1 MNNKLNKLYNSI
13 GDNELNNQKTTMSL
27 VEEHLKLFNEN
38 KLKVDTYSLLSILG
52 AKNVQGIKAELKSY
66 DQLAPITA
74 RRKAIVDKL
83 LLPLADFKQLVEV
96 ETAKPKAKTKTEKK
110 KGKEEKKQIVELD
123 YAVNKSNELI
133 KKNVIRTTANNIV
146 FPICFLA
153 SQDKSNYT
161 FKDNKVKVN
170 IKNLSVEVVKSV
182 FGFNKDNAEVSAM
195 QCNLA
200 LLTKLAKADLLNVKV
215 NKGQAEVEEVE
226 NLEDAV
232 DETTKTE
239 FSEEKA
245 SNIVKG
251 ISAMLKY
258 LDDNESFDHI
268 LQIQNYIS
276 DLENY
281 GFETESIV
289 ETLRKQSNNTINKD
303 LYGCCVADNS
313 TKLTANTME
322 ELKKQFANK
331 YKIAI

>member
-13 GDNELNNQKTTMSL
+13 GDNELNNQKTTMNL
-27 VEEHLKLFNEN
+27 VDEHLKLFNEN

-52 AKNVQGIKAELKSY
+52 VKNGQGIKAELKSY
-66 DQLAPITA
+66 KQLSFITA
-74 RRKAIVDKL
+74 KRKAIVDKL
-83 LLPLADFKQLVEV
+83 LLPIADFKKLVEV

-110 KGKEEKKQIVELD
+110 KGKEEKKKIVELD
-123 YAVNKSNELI
+123 YAVNKSNDLI

-146 FPICFLA
+146 LPICFLA

-182 FGFNKDNAEVSAM
+182 FGFNKNNAEVSAM

-200 LLTKLAKADLLNVKV
+200 LLTKLAKADLLAVEV
-215 NKGQAEVEEVE
+215 NRGQEETEETE
-226 NLEDAV
+226 NLEEAV
-232 DETTKTE
+232 ADTTKSE

-245 SNIVKG
+245 NNIVQG

-303 LYGCCVADNS
+303 LYGCWVADNS

>member
-1 MNNKLNKLYNSI
+1 MTNKLNKLYNSI

-27 VEEHLKLFNEN
+27 VEEHLKLFNES
-38 KLKVDTYSLLSILG
+38 KLKVDTYSLFSILG
-52 AKNVQGIKAELKSY
+52 AKNGQGIKAEFKSY

-123 YAVNKSNELI
+123 YAVNKSNEAI

-146 FPICFLA
+146 FPIFFLA

-182 FGFNKDNAEVSAM
+182 FGFNKDKAEVNAM

-200 LLTKLAKADLLNVKV
+200 LLTKLAKADLLAVEV
-215 NKGQAEVEEVE
+215 NRGQAEVEETE

-232 DETTKTE
+232 EDTTKSE

-245 SNIVKG
+245 NYIVKG
-251 ISAMLKY
+251 I
-258 LDDNESFDHI
+258 
-268 LQIQNYIS
+268 
-276 DLENY
+276 
-281 GFETESIV
+281 
-289 ETLRKQSNNTINKD
+289 
-303 LYGCCVADNS
+303 
-313 TKLTANTME
+313 
-322 ELKKQFANK
+322 
-331 YKIAI
+331 

>member
-1 MNNKLNKLYNSI
+1 MNKLNKLYNSI

-38 KLKVDTYSLLSILG
+38 KLKVDTYSLFSILG
-52 AKNVQGIKAELKSY
+52 AKNGQGIKAELKSY

-123 YAVNKSNELI
+123 YAVNKSNDAI

-182 FGFNKDNAEVSAM
+182 FGFNKDKAEVNAM
-195 QCNLA
+195 LCNLA

-215 NKGQAEVEEVE
+215 NKGQAEVEETE

-232 DETTKTE
+232 DETTPTE

-245 SNIVKG
+245 DNIVKG

-258 LDDNESFDHI
+258 LDDNESYDHI
-268 LQIQNYIS
+268 LQIQNYIF

-303 LYGCCVADNS
+303 LYGCWVADNS
-313 TKLTANTME
+313 TKLTAKTMQ
-322 ELKKQFANK
+322 ELKKQFADK
-331 YKIAI
+331 FKIAI

>member
-1 MNNKLNKLYNSI
+1 MTNKLNKLYNSI

-38 KLKVDTYSLLSILG
+38 KLKVNTYSLLSILG
-52 AKNVQGIKAELKSY
+52 VKNGQGIKAELKSY
-66 DQLAPITA
+66 KQLSFITA
-74 RRKAIVDKL
+74 KRKAIVDKL
-83 LLPLADFKQLVEV
+83 LLPIADFKKLVEV

-123 YAVNKSNELI
+123 YAVNKSNDAI

-182 FGFNKDNAEVSAM
+182 FGFNKDKAEVNAM

-215 NKGQAEVEEVE
+215 NKGQAEVEETE

-232 DETTKTE
+232 DETTTTE

-245 SNIVKG
+245 DNIVKG

-258 LDDNESFDHI
+258 LDDNESYDHI
-268 LQIQNYIS
+268 LQIQNYIF

-303 LYGCCVADNS
+303 LYGCWVADNS
-313 TKLTANTME
+313 TKLTAKTMQ
-322 ELKKQFANK
+322 ELKKQFADK
-331 YKIAI
+331 FKIAI

>member
-27 VEEHLKLFNEN
+27 VDEHLKLFNEN
-38 KLKVDTYSLLSILG
+38 KLKLDTYSLLSILG
-52 AKNVQGIKAELKSY
+52 VKNGQGIKAELKSY
-66 DQLAPITA
+66 KQLSFITA
-74 RRKAIVDKL
+74 KRKAIVDKL
-83 LLPLADFKQLVEV
+83 LLPIADFKKLVEV

-123 YAVNKSNELI
+123 YAVNKSNDSI

-146 FPICFLA
+146 LPICFLA

-182 FGFNKDNAEVSAM
+182 FGFNKEKADVNSME
-195 QCNLA
+195 CNLA
-200 LLTKLAKADLLNVKV
+200 LLTKLAKADLLAVEV
-215 NKGQAEVEEVE
+215 NKGQAEEEENE

-232 DETTKTE
+232 EVATTTE

-245 SNIVKG
+245 NNIVRG

-303 LYGCCVADNS
+303 LYGCWVADNS
-313 TKLTANTME
+313 TKLTANTMA
-322 ELKKQFANK
+322 ELKTQFANK

>member
-13 GDNELNNQKTTMSL
+13 GDNELNNQKTTMNL
-27 VEEHLKLFNEN
+27 VDEHLKLFNEN

-52 AKNVQGIKAELKSY
+52 VKNGQGIKAELKSY
-66 DQLAPITA
+66 KQLSFITA
-74 RRKAIVDKL
+74 KRKAIVDKL
-83 LLPLADFKQLVEV
+83 LLPIADFKKLVEV
-96 ETAKPKAKTKTEKK
+96 ETAKPKTKTKTEKK

-123 YAVNKSNELI
+123 YAVNKSNEAI

-146 FPICFLA
+146 LPICFLA

-182 FGFNKDNAEVSAM
+182 FGFNKDKADVNSME
-195 QCNLA
+195 CNLA
-200 LLTKLAKADLLNVKV
+200 LLTKLAKSDLLNVQV

-232 DETTKTE
+232 EDTTKSE

-245 SNIVKG
+245 NNIVRG

-303 LYGCCVADNS
+303 LYGCWVADNS
-313 TKLTANTME
+313 TKLTANTMA

>member
-27 VEEHLKLFNEN
+27 VDEHLKLFNEN

-52 AKNVQGIKAELKSY
+52 VKNGQGIKAELKSY
-66 DQLAPITA
+66 KQLSFITA
-74 RRKAIVDKL
+74 KRKAIVDKL
-83 LLPLADFKQLVEV
+83 LLPIADFKKLVEV

-123 YAVNKSNELI
+123 YAVNKSNDLI

-146 FPICFLA
+146 LPICFLA

-182 FGFNKDNAEVSAM
+182 FGFNKDKAEVHAM

-200 LLTKLAKADLLNVKV
+200 LLTKLAKADLLAVEV
-215 NKGQAEVEEVE
+215 NKGQAEEEENE

-232 DETTKTE
+232 EVATTTE

-245 SNIVKG
+245 NNIVRG

-303 LYGCCVADNS
+303 LYGCWVADNS
-313 TKLTANTME
+313 TKLTANTMA
-322 ELKKQFANK
+322 ELKTQFANK

>member
-1 MNNKLNKLYNSI
+1 MNKLNKLYNSI

-27 VEEHLKLFNEN
+27 VEEHLKLFNEG
-38 KLKVDTYSLLSILG
+38 KLKVDTYSLFSILG
-52 AKNVQGIKAELKSY
+52 AKNGQGIKAEFKSY

-83 LLPLADFKQLVEV
+83 LLPLADFKKLVEV

-123 YAVNKSNELI
+123 YAVNKSNEAI

-182 FGFNKDNAEVSAM
+182 FGFNKDKADVNSME
-195 QCNLA
+195 CNLA
-200 LLTKLAKADLLNVKV
+200 LLTKLAKADLLDVKV
-215 NKGQAEVEEVE
+215 NKGQAEEEEVE

-245 SNIVKG
+245 ENIVAG

-258 LDDNESFDHI
+258 LDDNESYDHI

-276 DLENY
+276 NLENY

-303 LYGCCVADNS
+303 LYGCWVADNS
-313 TKLTANTME
+313 TKLTANTMK
-322 ELKKQFANK
+322 ELKDQFNKK
-331 YKIAI
+331 YKVAV

>member
-1 MNNKLNKLYNSI
+1 MNNKLNKYYNSI

-27 VEEHLKLFNEN
+27 VEEHLKLFNEG
-38 KLKVDTYSLLSILG
+38 KLKVDTYSLFSILG
-52 AKNVQGIKAELKSY
+52 AKNGQGIKAEFKSY

-83 LLPLADFKQLVEV
+83 LLPLADFKQLVET

-123 YAVNKSNELI
+123 YAVNKSNESI

-182 FGFNKDNAEVSAM
+182 FGFNKDKAEVNAM

-215 NKGQAEVEEVE
+215 NKGQAEEEEVE

-245 SNIVKG
+245 DNIVKG

-258 LDDNESFDHI
+258 LDDNESYDHI

-303 LYGCCVADNS
+303 LYGCWVADNS
-313 TKLTANTME
+313 TKLTAKTMQ
-322 ELKKQFANK
+322 ELKKQFADK
-331 YKIAI
+331 FKIAI

>member
-1 MNNKLNKLYNSI
+1 MNKLNKLYNSI

-27 VEEHLKLFNEN
+27 VEEHLKLFNEG
-38 KLKVDTYSLLSILG
+38 KLKVDTYSLFSILG
-52 AKNVQGIKAELKSY
+52 AKNGQGIKAEFKSY

-83 LLPLADFKQLVEV
+83 LLPLADFKKLVEV

-110 KGKEEKKQIVELD
+110 KGKEEKKKIVELD
-123 YAVNKSNELI
+123 YAVNKSNDAI

-182 FGFNKDNAEVSAM
+182 FGFNKDKADVAAATGK
-195 QCNLA
+195 LA
-200 LLTKLAKADLLNVKV
+200 LLTKLAKADLLDVKV
-215 NKGQAEVEEVE
+215 NKGQAEEEEVE

-245 SNIVKG
+245 NNIVRG

-258 LDDNESFDHI
+258 LDDNESYDHI

-303 LYGCCVADNS
+303 LYGCWVADNS
-313 TKLTANTME
+313 TKLTANTMQ

-331 YKIAI
+331 FKIAI

>member
-27 VEEHLKLFNEN
+27 VEEHLKLFNEG
-38 KLKVDTYSLLSILG
+38 KLKVDTYSLFSILG
-52 AKNVQGIKAELKSY
+52 AKNGQGIKAEFKSY

-83 LLPLADFKQLVEV
+83 LLPLADFKQLVET

-123 YAVNKSNELI
+123 YAVNKSNEAI
-133 KKNVIRTTANNIV
+133 KKNFIRTTANNIV

-200 LLTKLAKADLLNVKV
+200 LLTKLAKADLLDVKV
-215 NKGQAEVEEVE
+215 NKGQAEEEEVE

-245 SNIVKG
+245 DNIVKG

-258 LDDNESFDHI
+258 LDDNESYDHI

-303 LYGCCVADNS
+303 LYGCWVADNS
-313 TKLTANTME
+313 TKLTANTMQ
-322 ELKKQFANK
+322 ELKKQFADK

>member
-1 MNNKLNKLYNSI
+1 MTNKLNKLYNSI

-27 VEEHLKLFNEN
+27 VEEHLKLFNES
-38 KLKVDTYSLLSILG
+38 KLKVDTYSLFSILG
-52 AKNVQGIKAELKSY
+52 AKNGQGIKAEFKSY

-83 LLPLADFKQLVEV
+83 LLPLADFKQLVET

-123 YAVNKSNELI
+123 YAVNKSNDAI

-182 FGFNKDNAEVSAM
+182 FGFNKDKAEVNAM
-195 QCNLA
+195 LCNLA

-215 NKGQAEVEEVE
+215 NKGQAEEEEVE

-232 DETTKTE
+232 EETTKTE

-245 SNIVKG
+245 DNIVKG

-303 LYGCCVADNS
+303 LYGCWVADNS

>member
-1 MNNKLNKLYNSI
+1 MNKLNKLYNSI
-13 GDNELNNQKTTMSL
+13 GDNELNNQKTTINL
-27 VEEHLKLFNEN
+27 VEEHLKLFNES
-38 KLKVDTYSLLSILG
+38 KLKVDTYSLFSILG
-52 AKNVQGIKAELKSY
+52 AKNGQGIKAEFKSY

-83 LLPLADFKQLVEV
+83 LLPLADFKQLVEA

-110 KGKEEKKQIVELD
+110 KGKEEKKQVVELD
-123 YAVNKSNELI
+123 YAVNKSNEAI
-133 KKNVIRTTANNIV
+133 KKNIIRTTANNIV

-182 FGFNKDNAEVSAM
+182 FGFNKDKADVNSME
-195 QCNLA
+195 CNLA
-200 LLTKLAKADLLNVKV
+200 LLTKLAKADLLAVEV
-215 NKGQAEVEEVE
+215 NRGQAENEEVE

-232 DETTKTE
+232 EDTTKSE

-245 SNIVKG
+245 SNIVRG

-258 LDDNESFDHI
+258 LDDNESYDHI

-303 LYGCCVADNS
+303 LYGSWVADNS
-313 TKLTANTME
+313 TKLTANTMA
-322 ELKKQFANK
+322 ELKTQFANK

>member
-1 MNNKLNKLYNSI
+1 MNKLNKLYNSI
-13 GDNELNNQKTTMSL
+13 GDNELNNQRTTMNL
-27 VEEHLKLFNEN
+27 VDEHLKLFNEN

-52 AKNVQGIKAELKSY
+52 VKNGQGIKAELKSY
-66 DQLAPITA
+66 KQLSFITA
-74 RRKAIVDKL
+74 KRKAIVDKL
-83 LLPLADFKQLVEV
+83 LLPIADFKSLVET

-123 YAVNKSNELI
+123 YAVNKSNDAI
-133 KKNVIRTTANNIV
+133 KKNVIRTTANNI
-146 FPICFLA
+146 FLPICFLA

-182 FGFNKDNAEVSAM
+182 FGFNKDNAEVNAM

-200 LLTKLAKADLLNVKV
+200 LLTKLAKADLLDVKV
-215 NKGQAEVEEVE
+215 NKGQAEEEEVE

-232 DETTKTE
+232 EETTKTE

-245 SNIVKG
+245 NNIVKG
-251 ISAMLKY
+251 ISAMLTY
-258 LDDNESFDHI
+258 LDNNESYDHI
-268 LQIQNYIS
+268 LQIQNHI
-276 DLENY
+276 DKLENY

-303 LYGCCVADNS
+303 LYGCWVADNS
-313 TKLTANTME
+313 TKLTANTMQ
-322 ELKKQFANK
+322 ELKKQFADK

>member
-27 VEEHLKLFNEN
+27 VDEHLKLFNEN

-52 AKNVQGIKAELKSY
+52 VKNGQGIKAELKSY
-66 DQLAPITA
+66 KQLSFITA
-74 RRKAIVDKL
+74 KRKAIVDKL
-83 LLPLADFKQLVEV
+83 LLPIADFKKLVEV

-123 YAVNKSNELI
+123 YAVNKSNDLI

-146 FPICFLA
+146 LPICFLA

-182 FGFNKDNAEVSAM
+182 FGFNKDKAEVHAM

-200 LLTKLAKADLLNVKV
+200 LLTKLAKADLLAVEV
-215 NKGQAEVEEVE
+215 NRGQAEVEETE

-232 DETTKTE
+232 EDTTKSE

-245 SNIVKG
+245 NNIVKG

-258 LDDNESFDHI
+258 LDDNESYDHI

-303 LYGCCVADNS
+303 LYGCWVADNS
-313 TKLTANTME
+313 TKLTANTMA
-322 ELKKQFANK
+322 ELKTQFANK

>member
-27 VEEHLKLFNEN
+27 VDEHLKLFNEN

-52 AKNVQGIKAELKSY
+52 VKNGQGIKAELKSY
-66 DQLAPITA
+66 KQLSFITA
-74 RRKAIVDKL
+74 KRKAIVDKL
-83 LLPLADFKQLVEV
+83 LLPIADFKKLVEV

-123 YAVNKSNELI
+123 YAVNKSNEAI

-146 FPICFLA
+146 LPICFLA

-182 FGFNKDNAEVSAM
+182 FGFNKDKADVNSME
-195 QCNLA
+195 CNLA
-200 LLTKLAKADLLNVKV
+200 LLTKLAKSDLLNVQV

-232 DETTKTE
+232 EDTTKSE

-245 SNIVKG
+245 NNIVKG

-303 LYGCCVADNS
+303 LYGCWVADNS
-313 TKLTANTME
+313 TKLTANTMA

>member
-1 MNNKLNKLYNSI
+1 MNKLNKLYNSI
-13 GDNELNNQKTTMSL
+13 GDNELNNQRTTMNL
-27 VEEHLKLFNEN
+27 VDEHLKLFNEN

-52 AKNVQGIKAELKSY
+52 VKNGQGIKAELKSY
-66 DQLAPITA
+66 KQLSFITA
-74 RRKAIVDKL
+74 KRKAIVDKL
-83 LLPLADFKQLVEV
+83 LLPIADFKKLVET

-123 YAVNKSNELI
+123 YAVNKSNDAI

-146 FPICFLA
+146 LPICFLA

-182 FGFNKDNAEVSAM
+182 FGFNKDKADVNSME
-195 QCNLA
+195 CNLA
-200 LLTKLAKADLLNVKV
+200 LLTKLAKADLLAVEV
-215 NKGQAEVEEVE
+215 SRSQEEVEETE
-226 NLEDAV
+226 NLEEAV
-232 DETTKTE
+232 HDTTKSE

-251 ISAMLKY
+251 VSAMLKY
-258 LDDNESFDHI
+258 LDDNESYDHI

-276 DLENY
+276 NLENY

-303 LYGCCVADNS
+303 LYGCWVADNS
-313 TKLTANTME
+313 TKLTANTMQ
-322 ELKKQFANK
+322 ELKDQFNKK
-331 YKIAI
+331 YKVAV

>member
-1 MNNKLNKLYNSI
+1 MNKLNKLYNSI
-13 GDNELNNQKTTMSL
+13 GDNELNNQRTTMNL
-27 VEEHLKLFNEN
+27 VDEHLKLFNEN

-52 AKNVQGIKAELKSY
+52 VKNGQGIKAELKSY
-66 DQLAPITA
+66 KQLSFITA
-74 RRKAIVDKL
+74 KRKAIVDKL
-83 LLPLADFKQLVEV
+83 LLPIADFKKLVEI
-96 ETAKPKAKTKTEKK
+96 ETAKPKAKTKTDKK
-110 KGKEEKKQIVELD
+110 KSKEEKKQVVELD
-123 YAVNKSNELI
+123 YAVNKSNEAI

-146 FPICFLA
+146 LPICFLA

-182 FGFNKDNAEVSAM
+182 FGFNKDKADVNSME
-195 QCNLA
+195 CNLA
-200 LLTKLAKADLLNVKV
+200 LLTKLAKADLLAVEV
-215 NKGQAEVEEVE
+215 NRGQAEVEEVE

-232 DETTKTE
+232 EDTTKTE

-245 SNIVKG
+245 DNIVKG

-303 LYGCCVADNS
+303 LYGCWVADNS

>member
-27 VEEHLKLFNEN
+27 VEEHLKLFNEG
-38 KLKVDTYSLLSILG
+38 KLKVDTYSLFSILG
-52 AKNVQGIKAELKSY
+52 AKNGQGIKAEFKSY

-123 YAVNKSNELI
+123 YAVNKSNEAI

-170 IKNLSVEVVKSV
+170 IKNLSVDVVKSV
-182 FGFNKDNAEVSAM
+182 FGFNKNNAEEM
-195 QCNLA
+195 QCN
-200 LLTKLAKADLLNVKV
+200 V
-215 NKGQAEVEEVE
+215 
-226 NLEDAV
+226 
-232 DETTKTE
+232 
-239 FSEEKA
+239 
-245 SNIVKG
+245 I
-251 ISAMLKY
+251 
-258 LDDNESFDHI
+258 
-268 LQIQNYIS
+268 
-276 DLENY
+276 
-281 GFETESIV
+281 
-289 ETLRKQSNNTINKD
+289 
-303 LYGCCVADNS
+303 
-313 TKLTANTME
+313 
-322 ELKKQFANK
+322 
-331 YKIAI
+331 

>member
-1 MNNKLNKLYNSI
+1 MNKLNKYYNSI
-13 GDNELNNQKTTMSL
+13 GDNELNNQKVTMNL
-27 VEEHLKLFNEN
+27 IEEHLKLFNDN

-52 AKNVQGIKAELKSY
+52 VKNGQGIKAELKGFKE
-66 DQLAPITA
+66 LAPITA
-74 RRKAIVDKL
+74 RRKSIVNKL
-83 LLPLADFKQLVEV
+83 LLPLADFKQLVET
-96 ETAKPKAKTKTEKK
+96 ETAKKPKAKTKTEKK
-110 KGKEEKKQIVELD
+110 KGKEEKKKIVELD
-123 YAVNKSNELI
+123 YAVNKSNEAI
-133 KKNVIRTTANNIV
+133 KKNVI
-146 FPICFLA
+146 
-153 SQDKSNYT
+153 
-161 FKDNKVKVN
+161 
-170 IKNLSVEVVKSV
+170 KNLSVDVVKSV
-182 FGFNKDNAEVSAM
+182 FGFNKNNAEVSAM

-200 LLTKLAKADLLNVKV
+200 LLTKLAKADLLAVEV
-215 NKGQAEVEEVE
+215 NRGQEEVEETE

-245 SNIVKG
+245 NNIVKG

-268 LQIQNYIS
+268 LQVQNHI
-276 DLENY
+276 DKLENY

-303 LYGCCVADNS
+303 LYGCWVADNS

-322 ELKKQFANK
+322 ELKKQFADK

>member
-1 MNNKLNKLYNSI
+1 MNNKLNKYYNSI
-13 GDNELNNQKTTMSL
+13 GDNELNNQKVTMNL
-27 VEEHLKLFNEN
+27 IEEHLKLFNDN

-52 AKNVQGIKAELKSY
+52 VKNGQGIKAELKSY
-66 DQLAPITA
+66 KQLSFITA
-74 RRKAIVDKL
+74 KRKAIVDKL
-83 LLPLADFKQLVEV
+83 LLPIADFKKLVEI
-96 ETAKPKAKTKTEKK
+96 ETAKPKAKTKTDKK
-110 KGKEEKKQIVELD
+110 KSKEEKKQVVELD
-123 YAVNKSNELI
+123 YAVNKSNEAI

-182 FGFNKDNAEVSAM
+182 FGFNKDKAEVNAM

-200 LLTKLAKADLLNVKV
+200 LLTKLAKADLLAVEV
-215 NKGQAEVEEVE
+215 NRGQEEVEETE
-226 NLEDAV
+226 NLEEAV
-232 DETTKTE
+232 HDTTKTE
-239 FSEEKA
+239 FSKEKA
-245 SNIVKG
+245 DNIVKG

-303 LYGCCVADNS
+303 LYGCWVADNS